1 MTESNIG
8 KAISLIR
15 KGNSKA
21 CSKSNSWVIEANS
34 SFKITAKA
42 SWKETIISRERYQWC
57 QCCQLRI
64 IILSMPSP
72 QPIELK
78 ACMVADNN
86 LPEVTVTRENS
97 WAILAIRT
105 TGDQSL
111 EAPCQLEDP
120 REWWIQNLRSCFR
133 HKLIK
138 IHKEWVQELKDRL
151 TTSFMSKLLKEEP
164 LNNKLKSS
172 PKKKFGTTPTNRS

>member
-1 MTESNIG
+1 MIESNTG

-42 SWKETIISRERYQWC
+42 FWKETIISRERC
-57 QCCQLRI
+57 KCCQLRI

-86 LPEVTVTRENS
+86 LLEATVTRENS
-97 WAILAIRT
+97 WATLAIRT
-105 TGDQSL
+105 IGDQSL
-111 EAPCQLEDP
+111 EAQCQREDP
-120 REWWIQNLRSCFR
+120 REWWIPNLKSCFL
-133 HKLIK
+133 HKSIQ
-138 IHKEWVQELKDRL
+138 IHKEWVQELKDRP
-151 TTSFMSKLLKEEP
+151 TTSFTSRLLKEESP
-164 LNNKLKSS
+164 NNKLKSS
-172 PKKKFGTTPTNRS
+172 PKKKYGTMPTNRS